1 MSDLSNNVALV
12 TGSSR
17 GIGAAIARRLASDGA
32 HVALTYNRS
41 ADAAA
46 SVADELRAAGV
57 EAETFQFSADESGAA
72 ATLVEAVV
80 ERFGRLDI
88 LVNNAGVYH
97 VAPVSQSDDDLFAA
111 NIDTNV
117 RAVFET
123 VRAAAGHLSDG
134 GRIITTGSV
143 VALRGMPG
151 ASVYGASKA
160 AVAAMSRSWSREFG
174 ARGITVNVVH
184 PGPIDTD
191 MNPADSDHAPT
202 LAGMTALGRYGT
214 ADEVADAV
222 AFFASPGASYVTGAE
237 LSVDGGM
244 AV

>member
-1 MSDLSNNVALV
+1 MPDLSSKVALV

-17 GIGAAIARRLASDGA
+17 GIGAAIARRLAADGA
-32 HVALTYNRS
+32 HVALTYNTS
-41 ADAAA
+41 ADAAQA
-46 SVADELRAAGV
+46 IAEELRGLGV
-57 EAETFQFSADESGAA
+57 ESEAFQFDAEQTGAA
-72 ATLVEAVV
+72 ATLVEAVA

-88 LVNNAGVYH
+88 LVNNAGVYAT
-97 VAPVSQSDDDLFAA
+97 APVAEADDASFAA
-111 NIDTNV
+111 TLDTNV

-123 VRAAAGHLSDG
+123 VRAAAGHLSDD

-174 ARGITVNVVH
+174 ERGITVNVVH

-191 MNPADSDHAPT
+191 MNPADSDHAPM

-222 AFFASPGASYVTGAE
+222 SFFASPGASYVTGAE

>member
-1 MSDLSNNVALV
+1 MATLSSKVALV

-17 GIGAAIARRLASDGA
+17 GIGAAIARRLADDGA
-32 HVALTYNRS
+32 HVALTYNSS
-41 ADAAA
+41 AEAAEA
-46 SVADELRAAGV
+46 VAADLRARGV
-57 EAETFQFSADESGAA
+57 EAEAFQFSADETGAA
-72 ATLVEAVV
+72 ARLVDAVV

-97 VAPVSQSDDDLFAA
+97 VAPVAESDDDLYAA

-123 VRAAAGHLSDG
+123 VRAAADHLPEG
-134 GRIITTGSV
+134 GRIVTIGSV
-143 VALRGMPG
+143 VANRGFPG

-160 AVAAMSRSWSREFG
+160 AVASMSRSWTREFG

-191 MNPADSDHAPT
+191 MNPADADHSPM

-214 ADEVADAV
+214 AEEVAESV
-222 AFFASPGASYVTGAE
+222 AFFVSPKASYVTGAE

>member
-1 MSDLSNNVALV
+1 MSDLSSKVALV
-12 TGSSR
+12 TGGSR

-32 HVALTYNRS
+32 HIALTYNNS
-41 ADAAA
+41 ADAANA
-46 SVADELRAAGV
+46 IAEELRGHGV
-57 EAETFQFSADESGAA
+57 EAEAFQFSADETGAA
-72 ATLVEAVV
+72 AKLIDAVV
-80 ERFGRLDI
+80 ERFGKLDI

-97 VAPVSQSDDDLFAA
+97 VAPVADSEDSLFAA

-117 RAVFET
+117 RAVFEA

-134 GRIITTGSV
+134 GRIVTVGSI
-143 VALRGMPG
+143 AGLRGFPG

-160 AVAAMSRSWSREFG
+160 AVASMSRSWSREFG

-191 MNPADSDHAPT
+191 MNPADGEYAPMQ
-202 LAGMTALGRYGT
+202 AGMTALGRYGT
-214 ADEVADAV
+214 AEEVAAAV

-244 AV
+244 GA